1 MLLLPAL
8 MLSLDGLN
16 MAKMWAKFPEFQ
28 SKLSAAAAGIFVWA
42 WAGEGTGPPISGGA
56 YAGLNLWLGPKTQPN
71 ATRAWANIG
80 AKIRA
85 GQGQSLPALGSE
97 TPPPREEVRADTV
110 QDSRTDPRDPVGQSE
125 TEDGEMPT
133 SLEEAHAMIRSLRA
147 RCAS

>member
-1 MLLLPAL
+1 MLPAL

-16 MAKMWAKFPEFQ
+16 MAKMWPKFPEFQ

-97 TPPPREEVRADTV
+97 TPPPRDEVRADTV
-110 QDSRTDPRDPVGQSE
+110 QADSRTDPRGPAGHSE
-125 TEDGEMPT
+125 AEDGEMPT

>member
-8 MLSLDGLN
+8 ISC
-16 MAKMWAKFPEFQ
+16 
-28 SKLSAAAAGIFVWA
+28 AATGIFVWA

-71 ATRAWANIG
+71 ATMAWAEIG
-80 AKIRA
+80 AKVRA
-85 GQGQSLPALGSE
+85 GQGQSLPALGDE
-97 TPPPREEVRADTV
+97 TETGPSGDEVPADTV
-110 QDSRTDPRDPVGQSE
+110 NADLRTDSRGHSE